1 MGAFSERIRLT
12 EKTVAS
18 AGPATQKS
26 KQGLACAKFYMDTE
40 TRGFGLSVSPPST
53 RSPKGVKS
61 FFVMRSVNGKQ
72 QRYVFGF
79 ANEYTVAEARDRATD
94 LLKGMKNGISP
105 QEEKRKQEEAAKL
118 AEVQGVTLK
127 DAIGLYE
134 GTLRA
139 KGRAERTIEDYR
151 YLVEKYL
158 SGWLERPLASLTRT
172 EVRQRHVDIA
182 KEIARGAHTQ
192 PTKGKKGRGKHA
204 RPRGE
209 GFGTRTANHVMRAF
223 RAIYNRAL
231 REHADLPVNPIINV
245 DWNKEQRRTSRIPAA
260 GLKEWYDGV
269 AAITNPVRRDYLL
282 FTLFSGLRRTNAA
295 EPRWEHVDFER
306 RALHV
311 PKPKSQRPFDLPLSD
326 YLVDLLKARK
336 KENAK
341 LAPGSPWVFPAA
353 RLGKGSDTL
362 GHIVDARMKN
372 RTKPT
377 KGKGARS
384 KKETAQVESAQP
396 RYTPHDLR
404 RTFISVA
411 ESLGISREARQLLV
425 NHATPKAD
433 VHGGYVIPE
442 LDDLRAHMQQIS
454 TRLLALCD
462 PKTPSG
468 TGKVVQMRKKKSRA
482 AA

>member
-1 MGAFSERIRLT
+1 MATTTSDKPKAKAKFIEKLKLT

-18 AGPATQKS
+18 AKPTAELSGGLPCS
-26 KQGLACAKFYMDTE
+26 KLYFDTDQP
-40 TRGFGLSVSPPST
+40 GFGLAVSA
-53 RSPKGVKS
+53 KGVKS
-61 FFVMRSVNGKQ
+61 FFVMRRVQDKQ
-72 QRYVFGF
+72 VRYVFG
-79 ANEYTVAEARDRATD
+79 RATD
-94 LLKGMKNGISP
+94 LTVAQARTQAAELWGQMYRGINP
-105 QEEKRKQEEAAKL
+105 MEEKRKADEAAKL
-118 AEVQGVTLK
+118 AKVRGITLAK
-127 DAIGLYE
+127 AIDLYE

-158 SGWLERPLASLTRT
+158 AAWLERPLAELTRT
-172 EVRQRHVDIA
+172 EVRQRHADIA
-182 KEIARGAHTQ
+182 KEIARGAHTL
-192 PTKGKKGRGKHA
+192 TKGKKGRGKHV

-231 REHADLPVNPIINV
+231 REDADLPVNPIINV

-260 GLKEWYDGV
+260 GVKEWYEGV
-269 AAITNPVRRDYLL
+269 TAITNPVRRDYLL
-282 FTLFSGLRRTNAA
+282 FTLFSGLRKTNAA

-306 RALHV
+306 KALHV

-341 LAPGSPWVFPAA
+341 LAPKSPWVFPAA
-353 RLGKGSDTL
+353 RGE

-372 RTKPT
+372 GSAVTKS
-377 KGKGARS
+377 KGGRS
-384 KKETAQVESAQP
+384 KKAAVAVPTQP

-454 TRLLALCD
+454 TRLLALCE
-462 PKTPSG
+462 PPPPS
-468 TGKVVQMRKKKSRA
+468 TVVVQMRKKTKRA
-482 AA
+482 A